1 MKTRVSWNRSL
12 FGRQGRLRP
21 VKCAAGIRRSSASGR
36 CPGQIHLMCIP
47 ATKGRRSIIDRLRFQ
62 TTNQMNGEVSD
73 CRRKGDSYKGLSTH
87 HFLASAN
94 FTKQRVD
101 KRCVALCIF
110 SGRVRKILA
119 TSRNGWRLSK
129 VEGEERPAVLS
140 QHLYQLWACRLRA
153 SSSMAR
159 RSLPAIQ
166 GASLMP
172 SLSAASSTLSP
183 SVSCAQRPTSYCL
196 PWESG
201 LRKLPPMKV
210 GPPGSSAWKTR
221 VASKTPVRHA

>member
-1 MKTRVSWNRSL
+1 
-12 FGRQGRLRP
+12 
-21 VKCAAGIRRSSASGR
+21 
-36 CPGQIHLMCIP
+36 
-47 ATKGRRSIIDRLRFQ
+47 LRFQ

-73 CRRKGDSYKGLSTH
+73 CRRKGDSYKGLITH

-140 QHLYQLWACRLRA
+140 RHLYQLWACRLRA

-172 SLSAASSTLSP
+172 SLSAHL
-183 SVSCAQRPTSYCL
+183 QR
-196 PWESG
+196 
-201 LRKLPPMKV
+201 
-210 GPPGSSAWKTR
+210 
-221 VASKTPVRHA
+221 